1 MASECTSLL
10 ILSKSVQQNK
20 LPVLTLKLIKRLNAP
35 RLNETKIATENASNW
50 DHFRFRSNKKL
61 EYDKELCFGLLCRIL
76 ACTLTLSRQIMLIY
90 VFLPVWFFQILYHF
104 PFFLASECTSLL
116 LGSKPVQSNT
126 ALLSKIYQKTHGLRA
141 NKHCPKIIKS
151 SILYVTIYVEPWSK
165 AIKRRRLNWIGLN
178 I

>member
-90 VFLPVWFFQILYHF
+90 VFLPVWFFQILYNF
-104 PFFLASECTSLL
+104 PFFWHLNVLVCFWAANQFSQIQLFSLEF
-116 LGSKPVQSNT
+116 T
-126 ALLSKIYQKTHGLRA
+126 
-141 NKHCPKIIKS
+141 
-151 SILYVTIYVEPWSK
+151 
-165 AIKRRRLNWIGLN
+165 KRRTG
-178 I
+178 